1 MAQKIYRTALG
12 QELNIEQMRILGET
26 AVTVGNMPVNAR
38 GDEIL
43 PNGEII
49 KPRNQIM
56 RERYKSAGSVTK
68 YNPDKRRPMEKIP
81 EIVQVETQEVTPQS
95 SAPNTDLRGSLANS
109 VSFDL
114 TQEVPKPT
122 RTLRRI

>member
-1 MAQKIYRTALG
+1 MAQRIYRTALG

-56 RERYKSAGSVTK
+56 KERYKSAGSVTK
-68 YNPDKRRPMEKIP
+68 YNPNKRRPMEEIP
-81 EIVQVETQEVTPQS
+81 QIIQVEPPVTPTPNQQ
-95 SAPNTDLRGSLANS
+95 NTDLRGSLASS

-114 TQEVPKPT
+114 TQEAPKQT

>member
-1 MAQKIYRTALG
+1 MAQRIYKTALG

-38 GDEIL
+38 GDQIL
-43 PNGEII
+43 PNGEIV
-49 KPRNQIM
+49 KTRNEIM
-56 RERYKSAGSVTK
+56 RERYKSAGSLTK
-68 YNPDKRRPMEKIP
+68 YNPQKRRPMEKIP
-81 EIVQVETQEVTPQS
+81 EVVQVDTTPVPNTP
-95 SAPNTDLRGSLANS
+95 ATPNTDLRGSLANS

-114 TQEVPKPT
+114 TQEGPKPN

>member
-1 MAQKIYRTALG
+1 MAQRIYRTALG

-56 RERYKSAGSVTK
+56 RERYKSAGSITK
-68 YNPDKRRPMEKIP
+68 YNPQKRRPMEKVPEVIP
-81 EIVQVETQEVTPQS
+81 TEAPEVPQPQ
-95 SAPNTDLRGSLANS
+95 APNTDLRGSLANS

>member
-1 MAQKIYRTALG
+1 MAQRIYRTALG

-38 GDEIL
+38 GDQIL

-49 KPRNQIM
+49 KSRNEIM
-56 RERYKSAGSVTK
+56 RDRYKSAGSLTK
-68 YNPDKRRPMEKIP
+68 YNPQKRRPMEKIP
-81 EIVQVETQEVTPQS
+81 EIVPVEAPKVAQPSV
-95 SAPNTDLRGSLANS
+95 PNTDLRGSLANS

>member
-1 MAQKIYRTALG
+1 MAQRIYRTALG
-12 QELNIEQMRILGET
+12 QELNIEQMRIIGET

-56 RERYKSAGSVTK
+56 KERYKSAGSVTK

-81 EIVQVETQEVTPQS
+81 EIVQVDPPVVQISNQ
-95 SAPNTDLRGSLANS
+95 PNTDLRGSLASS

-114 TQEVPKPT
+114 TQEAPKQT